1 MRRPDLR
8 GNWKRYLFWGVI
20 IVVAALVLWRV
31 ASELTNIIDGVW
43 SAVVK
48 LFNALL
54 PVGWAMV
61 IAYLLRPLAA
71 FLERVVFAKLKISKG
86 LSTLVIAL
94 LILGVAFSL
103 SYWMLP
109 MFIQSATE
117 AIARLPG
124 LIEPLIASSTYGAL
138 IGEVWAQAQT
148 FLSQS
153 VTISAQTLIA
163 TAGQIAQWLMTTV
176 IALYILHQ
184 RKTLRKGFQNV
195 LEPWLGEGRY
205 RRFEALMQKL
215 DRVFGGYFIGKLLE
229 SAAIILLCT
238 AGFYI
243 AGVPY
248 APLFAI
254 LVGVGSL
261 VPYIGPLVAAAPAV
275 LVTFL
280 DSSQKLLPLGIVLA
294 VVFLADGYFIGP
306 KLIGGRL
313 GLSALGVIV
322 GVTVGGGI
330 AGLWGM
336 ILGIPAVSVIR
347 MAVLSLTYWR
357 KNKLREKRSDDD
369 EGLNLSDEIHK

>member
-1 MRRPDLR
+1 M
-8 GNWKRYLFWGVI
+8 FWGVAAVI
-20 IVVAALVLWRV
+20 AALVLWRI
-31 ASELTNIIDGVW
+31 ASELTNILDGLW
-43 SAVVK
+43 SGFKRLAS
-48 LFNALL
+48 ALL

-61 IAYLLRPLAA
+61 IAYLLRPFAA
-71 FLERVVFAKLKISKG
+71 FLERAVFSRHKG

-94 LILGVAFSL
+94 LILGAAFSL

-109 MFIQSATE
+109 MFIQSANE

-124 LIEPLIASSTYGAL
+124 LIEPLIATRPYGAL
-138 IGEVWAQAQT
+138 IGEVWTQAQA

-163 TAGQIAQWLMTTV
+163 TAGQVGQWLMTTV

-184 RKTLRKGFQNV
+184 RKTLRRGFQNI
-195 LEPWLGEGRY
+195 LEPWLGEKRY
-205 RRFEALMQKL
+205 GRFEALMQKL
-215 DRVFGGYFIGKLLE
+215 DRVFGGYFIGKLTE
-229 SAAIILLCT
+229 SAAIMLLC
-238 AGFYI
+238 ALGFYI

-261 VPYIGPLVAAAPAV
+261 VPYVGPLIGSAPAV

-280 DSSQKLLPLGIVLA
+280 DSTQKLLPLGIVLA

-322 GVTVGGGI
+322 GVTVGYGI

-357 KNKLREKRSDDD
+357 KNRIREMRSDGD